1 MRSMPIGSGAAP
13 PQSCAVRIEHVTT
26 REAEQRYAEVG
37 RICVSHTGARSPQAL
52 EAHRQTSQR
61 LSDEACALGGNV
73 VVPLGM
79 CSLQS
84 GPYTAD
90 GFEYH
95 VYRDVNGVATATR

>member
-1 MRSMPIGSGAAP
+1 MRSVPIGSGAAP
-13 PQSCAVRIEHVTT
+13 LQSCAVRIEHVTT

-37 RICVSHTGARSPQAL
+37 RICISYTGARSPQAL
-52 EAHRQTSQR
+52 EMHSQPSQR
-61 LSDEACALGGNV
+61 LSDKACALGGNV

-84 GPYTAD
+84 GEYTAD

-95 VYRDVNGVATATR
+95 VYRDVNTTATATR